1 MNLPQATNLRE
12 CNTIMHLNKKNLNS
26 SLKKDISC
34 YNRMGLEC
42 PKNHAYIS
50 LNRRINPNSV
60 FSRSGYTV
68 TEFYN
73 IT

>member
-42 PKNHAYIS
+42 PKNHA
-50 LNRRINPNSV
+50 
-60 FSRSGYTV
+60 
-68 TEFYN
+68 
-73 IT
+73 